1 MRSLCLST
9 DAQNFNAY
17 FTLSLHTPTLGLAI
31 GQIEDI
37 ISIERLKRK
46 IQTELD
52 LASEARIE
60 SSTELTS
67 GTFEKI

>member
-1 MRSLCLST
+1 
-9 DAQNFNAY
+9 
-17 FTLSLHTPTLGLAI
+17 LGLAI

-52 LASEARIE
+52 LASEVRIE
-60 SSTELTS
+60 FSTELTL